1 MDRTGMTA
9 SIALVLFDLDGVL
22 CRYDRPVRVDHL
34 AATTGRST
42 EVVRH
47 AIWGTGLESRADAGL
62 IGDDEYL
69 RELGRLLGYPLTLD
83 EWLAARRASMTLDD
97 EVMRLARAVAERTRI
112 AILTNNCKLLAT
124 HMDRLCPEVA
134 ALFGDTIHAT
144 ASFGATKPAP
154 AAYLGCLGALGVTP
168 AGTFFIDDAE
178 PNVTGAIGAGLQAY
192 EFTGADA
199 LAKELGSRGLL

>member
-1 MDRTGMTA
+1 MTA

-34 AATTGRST
+34 AATTGRSPA
-42 EVVRH
+42 VVRH

-69 RELGRLLGYPLTLD
+69 HELGRLLGYPLSLD
-83 EWLAARRASMTLDD
+83 EWLNARRASMTLDD
-97 EVMRLARAVAERTRI
+97 DVLQLAKAVAERTRI
-112 AILTNNCKLLAT
+112 AILTNNCRLLAA

-144 ASFGATKPAP
+144 ASFGVTKPAP
-154 AAYLGCLGALGVTP
+154 AAYLDCLAALGATP

-178 PNVTGAIGAGLQAY
+178 PNVTGAIQAGLQAY
-192 EFTGADA
+192 EFAGADA